1 MTTEDNCSTTPEKS
15 RASNFYQKNF
25 PMINPLG
32 EEAKLSTPPEES
44 RLIKWPGIFLL
55 SGDLWPAEIGSLKL
69 SIAVHLQMGM
79 ATV

>member
-1 MTTEDNCSTTPEKS
+1 MTTEDNRGTTPEKS
-15 RASNFYQKNF
+15 RASNFYQNF

-32 EEAKLSTPPEES
+32 KRGELSTLLEES